1 MVYYLCCRKKF
12 DLRKRKIIPT
22 GRLIPIFLFL
32 TALIRVRISLMKPFF
47 FIYDTKSQQQ
57 LIHLLNS
64 LLFQSFGSRGSLENV
79 GSRPSPPSSRLATP
93 KTSTTTAPEPSLDSS
108 LSKIPAA
115 ASTPVP
121 SGPRKM
127 SSGPAISADE
137 YMALQK
143 KVSLGQVIMMYCKI
157 TWCFYSFLR
166 MVGMKYIMV
175 HKCMGFNTF

>member
-47 FIYDTKSQQQ
+47 SYMTLNLSSNIFT
-57 LIHLLNS
+57 LNS

-115 ASTPVP
+115 ASTPLP

-143 KVSLGQVIMMYCKI
+143 KVSLG
-157 TWCFYSFLR
+157 
-166 MVGMKYIMV
+166 
-175 HKCMGFNTF
+175 